1 MIKIYKTSTVEK
13 KLKKIKKI
21 TTDSW
26 ISLVSPTM
34 DEIDKVVNKTK
45 VDKDTIISLAGKLQ
59 RGNYKEIAK

>member
-13 KLKKIKKI
+13 KLKKNKKI

-34 DEIDKVVNKTK
+34 DEIDKVVDKTK
-45 VDKDTIISLAGKLQ
+45 VDKD
-59 RGNYKEIAK
+59 